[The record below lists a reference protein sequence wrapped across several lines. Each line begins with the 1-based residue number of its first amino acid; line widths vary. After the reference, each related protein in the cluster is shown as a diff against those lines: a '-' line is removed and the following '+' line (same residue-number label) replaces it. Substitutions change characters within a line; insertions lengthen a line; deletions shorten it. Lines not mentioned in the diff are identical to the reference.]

1 MNKEITS
8 LILKAYNIYKKECLQ
23 KEFLYIFKN
32 KNKIEGISIEFSMN
46 NFIHLTGIKNYNKK
60 NMLYKLKNN
69 EISSEKIFVDK
80 FTFLKLYNFEKM
92 IEILK
97 NNNLYISEHDS
108 KKSIKLIVDKLVGNE
123 NVTLGIG
130 QNKIVGKYFP
140 KSFLIESITTRSKE
154 ENIYKVEAIFC
165 KNVKEEK
172 FTNFTYINNNMLKTL
187 INNEDFKEVVDEK
200 LYKKLVIKIE
210 KITTEKSKEIDDDW
224 ER

>member
-154 ENIYKVEAIFC
+154 E
-165 KNVKEEK
+165 K
-172 FTNFTYINNNMLKTL
+172 FTNFTYINNNMLKIL

-210 KITTEKSKEIDDDW
+210 KITTEKSKEIDDDF

>member
-80 FTFLKLYNFEKM
+80 FT
-92 IEILK
+92 
-97 NNNLYISEHDS
+97 
-108 KKSIKLIVDKLVGNE
+108 
-123 NVTLGIG
+123 
-130 QNKIVGKYFP
+130 
-140 KSFLIESITTRSKE
+140 
-154 ENIYKVEAIFC
+154 
-165 KNVKEEK
+165 
-172 FTNFTYINNNMLKTL
+172 NFTYINNNMLKTL

-210 KITTEKSKEIDDDW
+210 KITTEKSKEIDDDF

>member
-23 KEFLYIFKN
+23 KEFLYIFQN
-32 KNKIEGISIEFSMN
+32 KNKIEGISIEFSIN
-46 NFIHLTGIKNYNKK
+46 NFIHLTGIKNYNKT

-69 EISSEKIFVDK
+69 EISSEKNFVDK

-154 ENIYKVEAIFC
+154 E
-165 KNVKEEK
+165 K
-172 FTNFTYINNNMLKTL
+172 FTNFTYINNNMLKIL

-210 KITTEKSKEIDDDW
+210 KITKEKSKDIDDDF

>member
-1 MNKEITS
+1 M
-8 LILKAYNIYKKECLQ
+8 
-23 KEFLYIFKN
+23 
-32 KNKIEGISIEFSMN
+32 
-46 NFIHLTGIKNYNKK
+46 
-60 NMLYKLKNN
+60 KNN
-69 EISSEKIFVDK
+69 LFACRGFEIDK
-80 FTFLKLYNFEKM
+80 FTFLKLYNFEKLM
-92 IEILK
+92 EILK
-97 NNNLYISEHDS
+97 NDNLYISEYDS

-123 NVTLGIG
+123 NVTLGIR

-140 KSFLIESITTRSKE
+140 KSFLIESIITRSKE

-187 INNEDFKEVVDEK
+187 INNENFKEVVDEK

-210 KITTEKSKEIDDDW
+210 KIKKEKSKDIDDDF